1 MFQTFVYAKAN
12 MYAFGNWPPVDLKK
26 VTECQVEISKG
37 ESSLHHNDVSPR
49 QLDDID
55 IVFGVDLLP

>member
-1 MFQTFVYAKAN
+1 

-37 ESSLHHNDVSPR
+37 ESSLHHNDASPR